1 MGVWLVNEKDALP
14 LPPSSLKKQCAFSG
28 AAGKRECVHFLP
40 WHREASLEELKGTEG
55 VSGCCTC
62 FSDRALLLEHVGV

>member
-14 LPPSSLKKQCAFSG
+14 LHHPPSKKKCAFSG
-28 AAGKRECVHFLP
+28 AAGKREQVHFLP
-40 WHREASLEELKGTEG
+40 WQRGASLEELKDMEG

-62 FSDRALLLEHVGV
+62 FSDRALLLEHVGL